1 MKKDTY
7 NVFNFSTNNIRK
19 VYFGVY
25 IGPWVEGD
33 KKLIYCKLYA
43 GILKCY
49 SKLTNEKQLKDM
61 KIMLS
66 SISRL
71 ELLIND
77 IFDVY
82 KLDIGRL
89 KLIKKSVQVTNLVK
103 DNIPGL
109 ELLMHKKKISFN
121 VEVIP
126 PPGTV
131 SVLCDPRRI
140 GQVITNL
147 VKNSVDFVPDK
158 GGKIT
163 IRTERAC
170 TTQGNTGNPNYVTF
184 TIEDIGALYF
194 LKKLII
200 FSKSFTK

>member
-1 MKKDTY
+1 
-7 NVFNFSTNNIRK
+7 
-19 VYFGVY
+19 
-25 IGPWVEGD
+25 
-33 KKLIYCKLYA
+33 
-43 GILKCY
+43 
-49 SKLTNEKQLKDM
+49 M

-66 SISRL
+66 SISQL

-109 ELLMHKKKISFN
+109 ELLKHKKKISFN

-126 PPGTV
+126 PPGIV

-147 VKNSVDFVPDK
+147 VKNSVDFVHDK
-158 GGKIT
+158 GGKIM

-184 TIEDIGALYF
+184 TIEDNGALYF

-200 FSKSFTK
+200 FSKSFTKKIRKHGGTGLGLVICKGIIEGHGGKIGVDANYTGGASIKFTLQVN